1 MGQLFNILGT
11 HREEIALALV
21 ENLERAE
28 CRKFLQTQAGSF
40 ASLAS
45 TMDGCRSELKGSAPG
60 NIAPESSAPRRWA
73 ALLHEEAAVLGIP
86 SAEVLTGLNCLQ
98 QAVRFHLVKAE
109 NRKPVLLAA
118 LDELG
123 SVIDTLRRCYLAAQ
137 DDLDAS
143 VATTGASQDEPPDFT
158 GFVES
163 ADFFICLA
171 TLHGRPFYLNP
182 AGRKLLGL
190 AVQEPLPTTSLH
202 GFYSKKSWAELRD
215 VAVPAVR
222 ATGRWEGRSRVRNQ
236 QTGETHD
243 VLTSMFLAKRPPS
256 DGTPS
261 PATSPVTSLAIL
273 HRSADEQLRMEEAL
287 AESQARKHSILES
300 SLDPII
306 TIDHEG
312 LISEFNRA
320 AEQTFGHS
328 RKKVLGTQ
336 PSEVLFP
343 PAKSAGHRHRIDRYL
358 DAGEGSLL
366 GRRTEVEAVR
376 ANGEIFPAELAMTI
390 SQEQGCPVL
399 SFFVR
404 DISQRKK
411 AEEAQARYAAELE
424 RSNRELEQFAYVASH
439 DLQEPLRKIRTFSDR
454 LEMKSGDLLDE
465 TGRECIQRMQS
476 AAARMQT
483 LIEGLLTLSR
493 VTTRD
498 IELKPVEL
506 SKIAREVVSD
516 LEVKIEQ
523 VAGHVEIEKLPRIQA
538 DPVQMRQLLQ
548 NLIGNALKFH
558 RVDEPPRVKIYG
570 RFVKGRQD
578 RQPGQGPLDEQCC
591 LSVEDNGIGF
601 DEKYLDRVFGIFQRL
616 HSRDVYEGT
625 GIGLAICR
633 RIVERHQGTITAR
646 SVPGRGTTFEIV
658 LPVAHP
664 KTGRE

>member
-11 HREEIALALV
+11 QKEEISLALV

-28 CRKFLQTQAGSF
+28 CGKFLQTQAGSF
-40 ASLAS
+40 TSLAN
-45 TMDGCRSELKGSAPG
+45 TMDACRSEPQGGDPQ
-60 NIAPESSAPRRWA
+60 SSVPRQWA
-73 ALLHEEAAVLGIP
+73 APLHEEAATLGIS

-98 QAVRFHLVKAE
+98 QAVRFHVIKAE
-109 NRKPVLLAA
+109 NRKPVLLNA

-123 SVIDTLRRCYLAAQ
+123 SVVDRMRQCYLEQ
-137 DDLDAS
+137 CCLKTGGDLETRA
-143 VATTGASQDEPPDFT
+143 ATTSGSEDEPHDFT

-171 TLHGRPFYLNP
+171 TLHGKPFYLNP

-190 AVQEPLPTTSLH
+190 AAREPLPTASLH
-202 GFYSKKSWAELRD
+202 GFYGKESWAQLRD

-222 ATGRWEGRSRVRNQ
+222 ATGQWEGRSRVRNQ
-236 QTGETHD
+236 QTGETCD
-243 VLTSMFLAKRPPS
+243 VLTSMFLAKHSQSDKPS
-256 DGTPS
+256 
-261 PATSPVTSLAIL
+261 SLAIL
-273 HRSADEQLRMEEAL
+273 HRSADEQLRVEEAL

-312 LISEFNRA
+312 VITEFNRA
-320 AEQTFGHS
+320 AEHTFGHS
-328 RKKVLGTQ
+328 RQKVLGTQ

-366 GRRTEVEAVR
+366 GRRIEVEAVR
-376 ANGEIFPAELAMTI
+376 ADGEMFPAELAMTI

-404 DISQRKK
+404 DISKRKK
-411 AEEAQARYAAELE
+411 AEEARARYEAELE

-454 LEMKSGDLLDE
+454 LEMKSGDLLNE

-476 AAARMQT
+476 AAARMQL

-498 IELKPVEL
+498 IELNPVEL
-506 SKIAREVVSD
+506 SEIASEVVSD

-523 VAGHVEIEKLPRIQA
+523 VGGHVEIGKLPRIQA

-548 NLIGNALKFH
+548 NLVGNALKFH
-558 RVDEPPRVKIYG
+558 
-570 RFVKGRQD
+570 
-578 RQPGQGPLDEQCC
+578 
-591 LSVEDNGIGF
+591 
-601 DEKYLDRVFGIFQRL
+601 
-616 HSRDVYEGT
+616 
-625 GIGLAICR
+625 
-633 RIVERHQGTITAR
+633 
-646 SVPGRGTTFEIV
+646 
-658 LPVAHP
+658 
-664 KTGRE
+664 